1 MWITTIWEKVKSTLF
16 GRSAFE
22 KSKIGATFITDDMA
36 KAINEWALLYA
47 NKAPWLSK
55 NPESMGL
62 PSSIARE
69 LATLVTLEMQAN
81 ITDPTAKAD
90 EEGVVHEA
98 EGTRADFIRTI
109 FKGVMEQLQV
119 QKHRLLQ
126 SQELRFLRTPRPGSS
141 GSSLPFVPD

>member
-22 KSKIGATFITDDMA
+22 KSKIGSTFITDDMA

-81 ITDPTAKAD
+81 VTDPTAQAD
-90 EEGVVHEA
+90 EEGVIHEQ
-98 EGTRADFIRTI
+98 EGTRADFIKTI
-109 FKGVMEQLQV
+109 FKGVMEQIQV
-119 QKHRLLQ
+119 QTEYACALGGLVFK
-126 SQELRFLRTPRPGSS
+126 P
-141 GSSLPFVPD
+141 